1 MTIAKAKRDHRRQL
15 GQFITPPALAERV
28 QNELR
33 LSQDSIVLEPSFGD
47 GSFLIPVMRRLVDL
61 NDGDVSLVLREHLF
75 GCEIEQDLFDACVAR
90 IVEEFGITEGE
101 VRSGNLYCDDFF
113 RREQVW
119 RDSGQRFDT
128 IIGNPPFGGTFDPDI
143 EDQLD
148 SWFGR
153 RNGDKV
159 KKETYSFFILAC
171 VELLT
176 TGGTLRFI
184 CSDTFVT
191 IKTMRGLREYLS
203 RTGSVTVENLDH
215 FSEEVHYDLV
225 VLGFTE
231 GEPPNFVTVNGDRV
245 GRELIDLTGNKS
257 WAIGEQHA
265 RYFSGWP
272 TVGEFFQCSSG
283 MTIGKNELFVR
294 SVYDGS
300 TIVEP
305 YEFSF
310 YHDPF
315 TVEEAFRLARLRK
328 LGPTALRKA
337 QEREASGELIRKLR
351 VSERPKP
358 LVIELP
364 HDDYRPYNK
373 SSPGLIYEE
382 PKDVVFWRDDGDAVL
397 TFKKTGP
404 WYLRGVGGQPFFE
417 REGATWS
424 LVSSRIKA
432 KYMPPSRILDSG
444 APVAMPREGTS
455 REEIFFL
462 LGWLVTDKATEILK
476 TVLNHTRNIQG
487 KDVERLPYPA
497 WVPDDR
503 KAAAMALVAEL
514 IEVAQVSGPIASTH
528 EALVE
533 LEVLYALDPEVA
545 YDQAR
550 ELVYAGLS
558 PKKQLTIF

>member
-1 MTIAKAKRDHRRQL
+1 MDLRSNRRDADVYLVDLFDYLDYTHLDTGPGQITLKETLFYEAIKNGYEPPIMTLVEKAEKLYSMLVEADARLRGKSREAPEQIPEGSESVQKATESADRPVGDGPRMTIAKAKRDHRRQL

-143 EDQLD
+143 VDQLD

-231 GEPPNFVTVNGDRV
+231 GEPPNFVTGQWRSRWPRVDR
-245 GRELIDLTGNKS
+245 S
-257 WAIGEQHA
+257 
-265 RYFSGWP
+265 
-272 TVGEFFQCSSG
+272 
-283 MTIGKNELFVR
+283 
-294 SVYDGS
+294 
-300 TIVEP
+300 
-305 YEFSF
+305 
-310 YHDPF
+310 
-315 TVEEAFRLARLRK
+315 
-328 LGPTALRKA
+328 
-337 QEREASGELIRKLR
+337 
-351 VSERPKP
+351 
-358 LVIELP
+358 
-364 HDDYRPYNK
+364 
-373 SSPGLIYEE
+373 
-382 PKDVVFWRDDGDAVL
+382 
-397 TFKKTGP
+397 
-404 WYLRGVGGQPFFE
+404 
-417 REGATWS
+417 
-424 LVSSRIKA
+424 
-432 KYMPPSRILDSG
+432 
-444 APVAMPREGTS
+444 
-455 REEIFFL
+455 
-462 LGWLVTDKATEILK
+462 
-476 TVLNHTRNIQG
+476 
-487 KDVERLPYPA
+487 
-497 WVPDDR
+497 DR
-503 KAAAMALVAEL
+503 K
-514 IEVAQVSGPIASTH
+514 
-528 EALVE
+528 
-533 LEVLYALDPEVA
+533 
-545 YDQAR
+545 
-550 ELVYAGLS
+550 
-558 PKKQLTIF
+558 